1 MLYFYTLK
9 KSTFMNTK
17 IKYLSAL
24 FLIGILSLSF
34 RFLEEEAYP
43 TLKMGAV
50 APKSDTKMKGVD
62 GKEYSLNDLKKEKGL
77 LVIFSCNSCPFVV
90 GNDEGSEGWEGRYNE
105 IYELASKSNIGMVL
119 VNSNE
124 AKRDGDD
131 SFEKMQEHAKEQ
143 GYKSQYVMDV
153 NSELANAF
161 GAKTTPHVFLFDK
174 DMKLIYKGAI
184 DDNVKSAK
192 EVKDSYLKVAMRQLA
207 AGSEIKKN
215 ETKATG
221 CSIKRVN
228 K

>member
-1 MLYFYTLK
+1 
-9 KSTFMNTK
+9 MNKFK
-17 IKYLSAL
+17 IFSIL
-24 FLIGILSLSF
+24 FILGIVSLSF

-43 TLKMGAV
+43 ALKIGDS
-50 APKSDTKMKGVD
+50 APKADVKMKDISGT
-62 GKEYSLNDLKKEKGL
+62 EYSLNDLKKEKGL

-90 GNDEGSEGWEGRYNE
+90 GNGEDSQGWEGRYNGL
-105 IYELASKSNIGMVL
+105 YDFATKSNLGMVL

-124 AKRDGDD
+124 AKREGDD
-131 SFEKMQEHAKEQ
+131 SFEKMKDHAKEQ
-143 GYKSQYVMDV
+143 GYKSFYVIDN

-174 DMKLIYKGAI
+174 DLKLVYKGAI
-184 DDNVKSAK
+184 DDNVKNSAQ
-192 EVKDSYLKVAMRQLA
+192 VKDAYLMNAIRLLA
-207 AGSEIKKN
+207 LGNAISTN